1 MKKDVFCKNILMIF
15 NRIISDKPTFS
26 GILGLH
32 KKTLNLLISCCYVVT
47 YFVRK
52 NFTMPAVTPTIL
64 VSSQCPAELDVT
76 TVLVPVWGAEKSANK
91 DADAPAS
98 LPVSTALTC
107 LADAMGL
114 PVYDIAKEEKFTGTL
129 AKTLVLR
136 LPPSDKHTIKR
147 VVLLG
152 LGEAKKLTLG
162 KLTMAIASG
171 LKVIQAWD
179 DTLQKVGIS
188 LPKPY
193 EKWGGALNTVEVSKT
208 TVSVED
214 ITLAVTRGVFAVTY
228 KALEAKKPAKPFAN
242 VVYLSPAE
250 TVSAVEQTLPL
261 AIALNEGRSLTKD
274 LVNMPA
280 NIKTTQTLVDA
291 AKAIAAEFE
300 HVSATIVEDVAWIQT
315 EMPCFYQVARGSVET
330 DPPKWIHLVY
340 KGSNPT
346 RKVALVGKSVIFDT
360 GGYQVKP
367 GDYMV
372 TMKGDMAGGA
382 SVLGTLKAIA
392 TVAPAHLELHVFLA
406 ATPNKIDSDAMI
418 PDSIVNTTCG
428 KTVEIRHTDA
438 EGRLTLIDAVTKAC
452 EQKPE
457 AIVTVATLTGA
468 AMMAV
473 GRTIALM
480 SNCPHWGA
488 LVHAGAEAAGEPVQA
503 LTVTPEDFENIQ
515 SKAEGADLRNTNRA
529 KNRGAQ
535 TAAAFVME
543 GAEEGVPVVH
553 LDIAGA
559 DMTDDEKATAYSV
572 GSLVHFLLALP
583 AEK

>member
-1 MKKDVFCKNILMIF
+1 
-15 NRIISDKPTFS
+15 
-26 GILGLH
+26 
-32 KKTLNLLISCCYVVT
+32 
-47 YFVRK
+47 
-52 NFTMPAVTPTIL
+52 MPAVTPTIL
-64 VSSQCPAELDVT
+64 VSDKCPTNVDVT
-76 TVLVPVWGAEKSANK
+76 TVLVPVWGAEAPADKTAE
-91 DADAPAS
+91 DAPKPS
-98 LPVSTALTC
+98 LPESKALSC
-107 LADAMGL
+107 MAEGMGL
-114 PVYDIAKEEKFTGTL
+114 PIYAIAAEEKFTGTL
-129 AKTLVLR
+129 AKTLVFR
-136 LPPSDKHTIKR
+136 MPESTEHKIKR

-171 LKVIQAWD
+171 LKSIQGWNED
-179 DTLQKVGIS
+179 LQKVAIS
-188 LPKPY
+188 LPKAY
-193 EKWGGALNTVEVSKT
+193 ELFGGSLNTAETLKT
-208 TVSVED
+208 SISTEE

-228 KALEAKKPAKPFAN
+228 KALEAKKPAKAFAN
-242 VVYLSPAE
+242 LVYLTPEVA
-250 TVSAVEQTLPL
+250 TVEQTLPL

-280 NIKTTQTLVDA
+280 NTKTTKSLVDA
-291 AKAIAAEFE
+291 AKAIADEFAS
-300 HVSATIVEDVAWIQT
+300 VSITVVDDVAWIEK
-315 EMPCFYQVARGSVET
+315 EMPCFYQVARGSVAT

-340 KGSNPT
+340 KGANPT
-346 RKVALVGKSVIFDT
+346 RKIALVGKSVIFDT

-367 GDYMV
+367 GDSMV

-392 TVAPAHLELHVFLA
+392 KVAPAHLELHVFLA
-406 ATPNKIDSDAMI
+406 ATPNKIDSDAMV

-438 EGRLTLIDAVTKAC
+438 EGRLTLIDAVTLAC
-452 EQKPE
+452 KQEPE

-480 SNCPHWGA
+480 SNNPHWGD
-488 LVHAGAEAAGEPVQA
+488 LVHAGAVTAGEPVQA

-515 SKAEGADLRNTNRA
+515 SKAEGADLRNTNKGRT
-529 KNRGAQ
+529 RGAQ

-543 GAEEGVPVVH
+543 GADEGVPLVH

-583 AEK
+583 AQK